1 MKPVVQ
7 RRLEILRAV
16 RFWRPS
22 SWFDRSLH
30 SWQDKEL
37 RFPNKET
44 HILASQKGM
53 LSCVTRRQASKD
65 EKNLPPSMAR
75 KNTQTRIM
83 ETHITNTR
91 RRSLPSSETWWRRT
105 LEVISPQHH
114 PVFPMCRWGPTR
126 TANIQTSQSV
136 HVQPGDM
143 HFRPAV
149 RYASWFKSSLHSC
162 STRRHTHKP
171 CTHIYIYI
179 YWVNLVLCGHVRSGG
194 QSSVEQGRAAQGPIC
209 IYIYMYII

>member
-7 RRLEILRAV
+7 RRLEFLRAV

-22 SWFDRSLH
+22 SCFDRSLH

-75 KNTQTRIM
+75 KNTQTRIR
-83 ETHITNTR
+83 ETHKT
-91 RRSLPSSETWWRRT
+91 LGEETYPHRKHDGGEHSKW
-105 LEVISPQHH
+105 LAPNIIQFSPCAGGGQPEQQTYRHLK
-114 PVFPMCRWGPTR
+114 VFMFNQETC
-126 TANIQTSQSV
+126 IF
-136 HVQPGDM
+136 VQP
-143 HFRPAV
+143 
-149 RYASWFKSSLHSC
+149 
-162 STRRHTHKP
+162 
-171 CTHIYIYI
+171 
-179 YWVNLVLCGHVRSGG
+179 
-194 QSSVEQGRAAQGPIC
+194 
-209 IYIYMYII
+209 